1 MTKGGGGMG
10 RWFRRGRGDGRPG
23 PGIAVSAPC
32 DNADGEEARVTDA
45 GAGGSQAPVHPA
57 AGTWQEVTGSG
68 NATATHG
75 GKAVTGIDNSITLN
89 LPPEARPPTEVP
101 TRAGL
106 DAHPF
111 HPGLFVGR
119 GGELEELDAALE
131 GVALVQAVSGL
142 GGIGKSTLVAHWAAT
157 RAHGYVPV
165 RWFTADS
172 PAGVQ
177 QGLADLAVALQPLL
191 ARVLPVEALAE
202 WGMQWLACHTGWLV
216 VLDNVQDP
224 ADIAALV
231 GRASGG
237 RFLITSRLTT
247 GWSAAGASTVVR
259 LDVLDP
265 GDSLKLLTRI
275 AVADHP
281 GRDMSDAAGLCEELG
296 HLPLAVEQAGAYLAQ
311 NPFITPRAYRELLAR
326 QPGRMLGRGAVNTP
340 AERTIARIWDVTL
353 DRVSQIQPEAASLLR
368 VLAWFAPD
376 HIPTALLPATEP
388 GQHDQAGAD
397 GGDGRD
403 GGGSRSRGDGGGG
416 VWEGAGVL
424 SAYGM
429 LTVDPAAGTVSVH
442 RLVQAV
448 ARTPEPGH
456 PHRTLEQIE
465 QARQH
470 ATSCLHTALPQ
481 DWNTPA
487 SWPLWRELL
496 PHVDALARH
505 ADTDTDTYTTARLL
519 SYAGGFLNDQ
529 GTVRRAIAYLLR
541 AHTTCLRVVGEDH
554 LDTLSSRNNLAEAY
568 RAAGDLARAIPL
580 FERTLRV
587 RVRVLGE
594 DHPDTLTSRNNLAYA
609 YETAGDLARAIP
621 LFERT
626 LDDAVRV
633 LGEDHLDTLS
643 SRNNLAGAYR
653 AAGDLARAIPLFER
667 TLRVRARVLG
677 EDHPDTLT
685 SRNNLAGAYRAAGDL
700 ARAIPLF
707 ERTLRERVRVLG
719 EDHPSTLT
727 SRNNLACT
735 YETAGDLARAIPLYE
750 QTLRERVRVLG
761 EDHPSTLTSR
771 NNLAYAYETA
781 GDLAR
786 AIPLYEQ
793 TLRERVRVLGEDHPD
808 TLSSRN
814 NLACAYQSAGDLE
827 RAVPLF
833 EQTVDDAVR
842 VLGNEHPTTRTVQT
856 NLAHARLPPPP
867 TSA

>member
-1 MTKGGGGMG
+1 M
-10 RWFRRGRGDGRPG
+10 
-23 PGIAVSAPC
+23 
-32 DNADGEEARVTDA
+32 
-45 GAGGSQAPVHPA
+45 
-57 AGTWQEVTGSG
+57 
-68 NATATHG
+68 
-75 GKAVTGIDNSITLN
+75 
-89 LPPEARPPTEVP
+89 
-101 TRAGL
+101 
-106 DAHPF
+106 
-111 HPGLFVGR
+111 
-119 GGELEELDAALE
+119 
-131 GVALVQAVSGL
+131 ALVQAVSGL
-142 GGIGKSTLVAHWAAT
+142 GGIGKSTLAAHWAAT

-202 WGMQWLACHTGWLV
+202 WGLQWLACHTGWLV

-231 GRASGG
+231 GRARGG

-265 GDSLKLLTRI
+265 EDSLKLLTRI

-281 GRDMSDAAGLCEELG
+281 GRDMSGAAGLCEELG

-353 DRVSQIQPEAASLLR
+353 DRVSQIQPEAAGLLR

-376 HIPTALLPATEP
+376 HIPTALLPATDP
-388 GQHDQAGAD
+388 DQNSQD
-397 GGDGRD
+397 SQDSGDG
-403 GGGSRSRGDGGGG
+403 GDGGGG
-416 VWEGAGVL
+416 MWEGVGVL

-456 PHRTLEQIE
+456 PHRTPEQIE

-470 ATSCLHTALPQ
+470 ATGRLHTVLPR
-481 DWNTPA
+481 DWNNPA
-487 SWPLWRELL
+487 NWPLWRELL

-505 ADTDTDTYTTARLL
+505 ADTDTDTHTTARLL
-519 SYAGGFLNDQ
+519 SYAGGFLKDQ
-529 GTVRRAIAYLLR
+529 GTLRRAITYLDR
-541 AHTTCLRVVGEDH
+541 AHTTCLRVLGEDH
-554 LDTLSSRNNLAEAY
+554 PDTLTSRNNLAEAY

-609 YETAGDLARAIP
+609 YQSAGDLARAIP

-633 LGEDHLDTLS
+633 LGEDHPDTLSSRNNLAGAYESAGDLARAIPLFERTLRVRVRVLGEDHPDTLS

-667 TLRVRARVLG
+667 TLRVR
-677 EDHPDTLT
+677 
-685 SRNNLAGAYRAAGDL
+685 
-700 ARAIPLF
+700 
-707 ERTLRERVRVLG
+707 
-719 EDHPSTLT
+719 
-727 SRNNLACT
+727 
-735 YETAGDLARAIPLYE
+735 
-750 QTLRERVRVLG
+750 
-761 EDHPSTLTSR
+761 
-771 NNLAYAYETA
+771 
-781 GDLAR
+781 
-786 AIPLYEQ
+786 
-793 TLRERVRVLGEDHPD
+793 VRVLGEDHPD
-808 TLSSRN
+808 
-814 NLACAYQSAGDLE
+814 
-827 RAVPLF
+827 
-833 EQTVDDAVR
+833 
-842 VLGNEHPTTRTVQT
+842 
-856 NLAHARLPPPP
+856 
-867 TSA
+867 